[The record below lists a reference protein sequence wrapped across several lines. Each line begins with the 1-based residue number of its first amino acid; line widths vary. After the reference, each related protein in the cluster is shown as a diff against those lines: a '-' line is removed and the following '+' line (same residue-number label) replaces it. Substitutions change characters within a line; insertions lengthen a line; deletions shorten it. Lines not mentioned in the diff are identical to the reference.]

1 MSHFVIGWSKNL
13 VEECRSS
20 MLHDDMN
27 ISLPMVHA
35 QEVEETRLRR
45 KNREAKKA
53 RSYEGGY
60 SKGRLDIKD
69 KPRFK
74 KISY

>member
-1 MSHFVIGWSKNL
+1 MSHFVTGWSKNL
-13 VEECRSS
+13 VEECHSS

-60 SKGRLDIKD
+60 SKGRLDNKD